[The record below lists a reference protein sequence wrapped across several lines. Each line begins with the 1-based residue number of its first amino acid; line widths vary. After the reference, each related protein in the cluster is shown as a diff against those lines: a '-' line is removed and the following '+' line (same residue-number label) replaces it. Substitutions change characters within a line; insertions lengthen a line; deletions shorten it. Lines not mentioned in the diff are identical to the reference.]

1 MSCGSAGLPNCACH
15 LSATQVWGL
24 PLIWE
29 RMKSSTRVWCQ
40 SNQPMGLHASLGRF
54 RRSASESP
62 WSAGRTKVC
71 VLKVTTFATTVCTSI
86 LMLLSP
92 CSCYLELGGCFPCL
106 SANNAFHVPLC
117 VLSLAMDEDERHLF
131 PLARPA
137 THCSRLRL
145 GRLSFGRVDKGCELA
160 AHEGRILLWDPVA
173 RVGHQL
179 HADGPGHH
187 RLDTGEQLGLLGFG
201 IAGLGRQATRARRL
215 VHVQH
220 WQRQLVGC

>member
-1 MSCGSAGLPNCACH
+1 MVGWSAMTCSKECPAPMSCGSAGLPNCACH

-24 PLIWE
+24 PLMWE

-71 VLKVTTFATTVCTSI
+71 VLKVSTFATTVCTSI

-92 CSCYLELGGCFPCL
+92 CSCYLELRGCFSCL

-117 VLSLAMDEDERHLF
+117 VLSLAMAEDERHVF
-131 PLARPA
+131 PLAPGYTLLTASTGTLVVWPCRQ
-137 THCSRLRL
+137 RL
-145 GRLSFGRVDKGCELA
+145 
-160 AHEGRILLWDPVA
+160 
-173 RVGHQL
+173 
-179 HADGPGHH
+179 
-187 RLDTGEQLGLLGFG
+187 
-201 IAGLGRQATRARRL
+201 
-215 VHVQH
+215 
-220 WQRQLVGC
+220 